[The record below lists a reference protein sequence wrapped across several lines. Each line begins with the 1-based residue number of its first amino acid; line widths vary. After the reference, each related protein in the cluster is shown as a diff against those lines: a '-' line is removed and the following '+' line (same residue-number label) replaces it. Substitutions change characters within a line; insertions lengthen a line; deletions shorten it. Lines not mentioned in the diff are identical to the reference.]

1 MANNRDTVL
10 LETVKTHRARLLS
23 AFLYGELAERRLG
36 QDNIKRLLGSVV
48 LAAVVCTGCI
58 GFSLV
63 TSLLARQ
70 AAAQKASQQQTSTNP
85 VPGIDDQA
93 YVADYF
99 DKPHRRGWAG
109 AEVGGRWQTSG
120 PVTAYAVR
128 GGVGLVDV
136 PIGGTR
142 QAYLTDA
149 DRETAD
155 VTTSVAMDELELL
168 AWTSLAAR
176 WRPTTTGWSSGSSQ
190 KKQVSV
196 GLESRQAGKTVGL
209 SNSAGLLGA
218 YWAGTRLKVRLQVF
232 GVNPTVIRA
241 KVWRVEDSEP
251 TDWTVAAK
259 DEFDALQRSGAPGV
273 AASRPHGPRAL
284 EVSVYDFVARPV
296 IG

>member
-93 YVADYF
+93 YAADYF

-155 VTTSVAMDELELL
+155 VTTSVAMDELGSTLDVIGRKV
-168 AWTSLAAR
+168 AADDYR
-176 WRPTTTGWSSGSSQ
+176 VVVRLQPN
-190 KKQVSV
+190 KQVSV

-218 YWAGTRLKVRLQVF
+218 YGAGTRLKVRLQVF